1 MQVYGSPYKTCIEC
15 THSLLKTEG
24 LQAFYRSFTT
34 QLTMNIPFQSIHF
47 MTYEIMQDWLNKERN
62 YDPKTH
68 VVSGGMA
75 GAIAAVVTMPL
86 DVCKTL
92 LNTQEH
98 CSRTHINYI
107 NGMIAAFRTVYEF
120 QGLPGYFRGLQA
132 RVVMQIPA
140 TAISWSTYEFFKYF
154 IAKRSVSSDYL
165 SVNGIHLQTASAA
178 ASSRWCDW
186 PVPLSRT

>member
-178 ASSRWCDW
+178 ASSR
-186 PVPLSRT
+186 